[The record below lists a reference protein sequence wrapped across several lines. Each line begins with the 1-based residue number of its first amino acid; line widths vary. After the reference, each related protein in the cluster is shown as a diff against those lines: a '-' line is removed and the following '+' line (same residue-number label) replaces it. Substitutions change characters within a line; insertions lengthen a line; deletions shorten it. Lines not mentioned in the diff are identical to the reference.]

1 MCTSS
6 QNSDTEITST
16 TTKTSSKSTK
26 NNDSV
31 KSINSNSHS
40 TSTIIIN
47 KFNMLTSTTT
57 ASANQYLRPEYLPPV
72 SSPVSFFFFYF
83 CWQYFSTTKIGTEN
97 VPGKSVW
104 KSSPNPKPPT
114 TDRTKLDRSELLKSL
129 DKDFSHV
136 KEEMTLFEIVNRGTY
151 RGYFI
156 AIIANCL
163 FWIFCANILYKFYS
177 FIGKREKVI
186 ERQQLFE
193 QTKHQMKNGDRIMEY
208 LSGMFYFAF

>member
-1 MCTSS
+1 MLC
-6 QNSDTEITST
+6 QIL
-16 TTKTSSKSTK
+16 SKCCQQRLR
-26 NNDSV
+26 
-31 KSINSNSHS
+31 
-40 TSTIIIN
+40 III
-47 KFNMLTSTTT
+47 FNNHNHQSSFISST
-57 ASANQYLRPEYLPPV
+57 
-72 SSPVSFFFFYF
+72 
-83 CWQYFSTTKIGTEN
+83 QYFSTTKIGTEN

-186 ERQQLFE
+186 EQQQLFE